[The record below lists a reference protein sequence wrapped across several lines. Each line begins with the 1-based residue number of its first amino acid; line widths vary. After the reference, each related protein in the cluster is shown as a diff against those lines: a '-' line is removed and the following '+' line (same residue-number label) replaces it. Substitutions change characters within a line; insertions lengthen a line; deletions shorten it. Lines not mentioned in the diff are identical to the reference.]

1 MAHDLDDDELRA
13 TRKLNGVDICIG
25 DYVRTDKGYI
35 VKADEKWFKDKLIE
49 GNSAF
54 GKALKHSPNLI
65 DLIEVGDYVNG
76 KKVERINDYGD
87 FKRADFNLDY
97 DDCDAVYNSD
107 IKTIVTHQQFNSVMY
122 KLGE

>member
-1 MAHDLDDDELRA
+1 MSDLDDEELRA
-13 TRKLNGVDICIG
+13 TRKLNGVDICEG

-35 VKADEKWFKDKLIE
+35 VKADEKWFRDKLIE

-76 KKVERINDYGD
+76 ELITDIWYGNRISSVKSN
-87 FKRADFNLDY
+87 FCNE
-97 DDCDAVYNSD
+97 D
-107 IKTIVTHQQFNSVMY
+107 IRTVVTHEQFNSVMY
-122 KLGE
+122 KVKE